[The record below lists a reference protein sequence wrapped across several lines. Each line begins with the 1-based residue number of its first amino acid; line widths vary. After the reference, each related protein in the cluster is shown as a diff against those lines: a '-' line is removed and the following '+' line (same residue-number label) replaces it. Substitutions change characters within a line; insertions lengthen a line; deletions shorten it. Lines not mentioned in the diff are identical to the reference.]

1 MKYGTAI
8 NVLSRQKYKS
18 ILLDFNIIK
27 INIEASD
34 NKHELILFIGIIMNK
49 NLN

>member
-8 NVLSRQKYKS
+8 NVLSKQKYKS
-18 ILLDFNIIK
+18 ILLDFNMVK
-27 INIEASD
+27 MNIDASD
-34 NKHELILFIGIIMNK
+34 NKHELILFNGILMNK